1 MNYQDLVKLT
11 PEFSNQSYEAK
22 ERSAKMLVEKWNRT
36 GLLKKITKNDSRQ
49 TMAIM
54 LENQAKALRTLNES
68 SSVSDIASF
77 NKIAFPLV
85 RRVFGSLLA
94 NEIVSVQP
102 MNMPAGLLFYLDF
115 VYDRTKP
122 GFAFESGKS
131 LYGNRNTVTS
141 AKLQGIGGINATG
154 GYYNLNSGYS
164 KRMFKISSDSQ
175 PGAVSSTLTA
185 TSATVTGTLTGFDF
199 TLVASDGSIDVS
211 QLRTIR
217 PVKAGEISTE
227 GGTFRNLVAVKSL
240 TSDSLSALIDPGLTQ
255 LVSSSVIRIFANT
268 NLNGQLSAFHP
279 LTGSS
284 SAVLVG
290 PAATKVDDLTPSTL
304 VGDFESVSEIPQI
317 NIQIKSV
324 PVVAVTRKLKTVWTP
339 ELSQDMNS
347 TLTLD
352 PDVELTRVLS
362 ESIGLEIDNEILSDL
377 LAGAEVRAVWSRK
390 NGRFLKLNAD
400 GTVSLVTFAN
410 ASNSTYQSNFGN
422 QNEWYQTLVETINTV
437 SNEIYKRNK
446 RSGASWLVVS
456 PEIASIIESLASFQV
471 EVVDD
476 PVKSMYSVGVV
487 KIGTLQ
493 SRYTIYKNPHM
504 PADKI
509 LLGYRGDS
517 FLETG
522 YVYAPYVPLLITPTV
537 FEPENFTPR
546 KAVMTRYATQ
556 MIKPEYYGTIT
567 VFDLDVIGSPASV

>member
-22 ERSAKMLVEKWNRT
+22 ERNAKMLVEKWNRT

-217 PVKAGEISTE
+217 PVKAGEISVE
-227 GGTFRNLVAVKSL
+227 GGTFRSLVAVKSL

-255 LVSSSVIRIFANT
+255 LVSTSVIRIFANT
-268 NLNGQLSAFHP
+268 DLGGQSALHP

-324 PVVAVTRKLKTVWTP
+324 PVVAITRKLKTVWTP

-456 PEIASIIESLASFQV
+456 PEIASIIESLGSFQV

-476 PVKSMYSVGVV
+476 PAKSMYSVGVV

-493 SRYTIYKNPHM
+493 SRYVIYKNPHM